1 MVEHGKHGEWKA
13 WTASHPWKK
22 LRTNITQE
30 GKLYF
35 SGSMDV
41 YRFTDEWRM
50 NLGNVNDFQ
59 PAIGG
64 PTTRHCSG
72 SSVRD
77 PKKKRLAEGEG
88 GLACENAWTFGWIVV
103 ETHGNFPALFF
114 FPRDTVWN
122 MDENSQFET
131 WPFDGKWQIF
141 WRHFLKAGLINTL
154 LLPRIA
160 VPVPGVKPSD
170 FVWREMLD
178 LFFGAKLI
186 VFNESV
192 FALMCTKWVE
202 PTNSSTEGA
211 DKARNSGGWCQGG
224 F

>member
-1 MVEHGKHGEWKA
+1 MENMENEKPGQLPILEKNSEQTSHRKGNCTLVGQWMYIGLLMNDVWTWEMSMISNQLSEVQPPDTVRAALSGIQKKNVWLRGKGDWLVKMHG
-13 WTASHPWKK
+13 
-22 LRTNITQE
+22 L
-30 GKLYF
+30 
-35 SGSMDV
+35 
-41 YRFTDEWRM
+41 
-50 NLGNVNDFQ
+50 LGGF
-59 PAIGG
+59 
-64 PTTRHCSG
+64 
-72 SSVRD
+72 
-77 PKKKRLAEGEG
+77 
-88 GLACENAWTFGWIVV
+88 VV